1 MAFTQLPTGGVPNVD
16 LITSTLAKLQPDS
29 ALQQYAMMHKNDPYI
44 VSLATAESN
53 RRKALRTA
61 AQGQVG
67 QQPTVVDQDI
77 AGMAPAPVASGYG
90 GQWQTEHG
98 GHVMTGLPED
108 QGIARLPTPNIR
120 SMADGGI
127 AGFDESSNAPITTK
141 RLDNMGKTDG
151 MFNYAQDGGGVMRM
165 AGGGHVPRYQGN
177 TMDGSVVGGIPGF
190 QAVQP
195 RAEFT
200 QAGSPENQ
208 TPWER
213 FTDYMGDKKKQAL
226 LAEIAARINQGIARP
241 EEIALYN
248 SERIKAGDKAAT
260 EAKYPSNMATRAK
273 DFPGVKAGYENVS
286 AAAPSDKA
294 PPPPAPNAAPAP
306 QAALPTGI
314 ATIKAPTAAEA
325 TKASDQFFDA
335 DALTRR
341 LDQQRLQERQDIG
354 SQKEARIAQLDEFSK
369 KQGPAYA
376 GYEKLLQKE
385 ELQDTTDKEKSGLM
399 SLMKGFL
406 AMAAGESPNAATN
419 IAKGAMVGLG
429 DYGDA
434 LKEFKK
440 AAKER
445 NKAMADIENARRA
458 ESRDDLKSQQA
469 YEEKADTRMAESDR
483 AFTSAVTQITGK
495 KGEIASGIFKDMVNN
510 AEATNRVRIQEAGH
524 NARTNA
530 QLAAPSGVEKL
541 VGRMQTDPGFAAAY
555 RDYASI
561 GPELK
566 GDQAILAKYA
576 GPQGEIALK
585 MLENSGPEGKLQAQL
600 IRQKL
605 SAAMLM
611 PTNKPSGQVL
621 VGQ

>member
-1 MAFTQLPTGGVPNVD
+1 M
-16 LITSTLAKLQPDS
+16 
-29 ALQQYAMMHKNDPYI
+29 
-44 VSLATAESN
+44 
-53 RRKALRTA
+53 
-61 AQGQVG
+61 
-67 QQPTVVDQDI
+67 
-77 AGMAPAPVASGYG
+77 
-90 GQWQTEHG
+90 
-98 GHVMTGLPED
+98 
-108 QGIARLPTPNIR
+108 
-120 SMADGGI
+120 
-127 AGFDESSNAPITTK
+127 
-141 RLDNMGKTDG
+141 
-151 MFNYAQDGGGVMRM
+151 
-165 AGGGHVPRYQGN
+165 
-177 TMDGSVVGGIPGF
+177 
-190 QAVQP
+190 
-195 RAEFT
+195 
-200 QAGSPENQ
+200 

-213 FTDYMGDKKKQAL
+213 FSNYMGEKKKQST
-226 LAEIAARINQGIARP
+226 LAEIAYRIQSGIATP
-241 EEIALYN
+241 DEIALYN
-248 SERIKAGDKAAT
+248 SAKIKGGDKAAID
-260 EAKYPSNMATRAK
+260 AKYPPQDAIRTK
-273 DFPGVKAGYENVS
+273 DFPGVKPGFEKMPVDAG
-286 AAAPSDKA
+286 APTDKA
-294 PPPPAPNAAPAP
+294 PPGAAPAP

-314 ATIKAPTAAEA
+314 ATVKMPTAAEA

-469 YEEKADTRMAESDR
+469 YEEKADTRLAESER

-524 NARTNA
+524 NARMNA

-541 VGRMQTDPGFAAAY
+541 VGRMQTDPKFAAAY
-555 RDYASI
+555 KDYASI
-561 GPELK
+561 GPEVK

-585 MLENSGPEGKLQAQL
+585 MLENSGTEGKLQAQM
-600 IRQKL
+600 IRQRL
-605 SAAMLM
+605 AASMLM
-611 PTNKPSGQVL
+611 PMNTPTGPVRD
-621 VGQ
+621 